1 MEAPSDVQPLVRS
14 RLSPAA
20 PQVRSPYRQLFEQ
33 SPVSQLFADPA
44 ARRVMEANRAA
55 SLFYGYRHAELTG
68 MSLGVLSTLPED
80 QAARRLGQALRGEP
94 TSFHAEHRLCNG
106 STRTVEVH
114 ATPVE
119 TEAGMRLHLLV
130 CDVTPSLLARE
141 TSERSGRLLDAILDS
156 APIIVFAVD
165 RDERLRLATGKGL
178 GALPRRWVIGRP
190 IAELY
195 ADEPE
200 VIANI
205 RRAMAGEAFTATVA
219 ARGRVFECTYAPLPR
234 QIGRGGGVLG
244 VAFDVTAFKQT
255 EEALRASNERLHHL
269 AAGLQ
274 LACEEERRCV
284 ARTVHDVVGQAL
296 TAAQFEVAAL
306 VPYLDAKQNAGQAK
320 IREAMALLEEAVR
333 TVQTVA
339 TELRPDVLE
348 RFGLVAALREQA
360 ASFEARTSV
369 RCSAACE
376 AEAAEAVARLESGP
390 ALALYRIAQEALTNV
405 ARHAGASE
413 VRIRLVR
420 RGARLVLEVEDDG
433 QGIDPDV
440 AEAMASLGLVG
451 MWERAMAWGGDLRI
465 GRGDRGGTRVTVE
478 LPLA

>member
-14 RLSPAA
+14 RLSLAA

-33 SPVSQLFADPA
+33 SPVPQLFADPA
-44 ARRVMEANRAA
+44 RRVTEANRAA
-55 SLFYGYRHAELTG
+55 GLFYGYRRGELAG
-68 MSLGVLSTLPED
+68 MPLGALSTSPED
-80 QAARRLGQALRGEP
+80 QLTRRLGQALRVEP
-94 TSFHAEHRLCNG
+94 ASFHAEHRLSNG
-106 STRTVEVH
+106 STRAVEVH

-200 VIANI
+200 VIAGI

-274 LACEEERRCV
+274 LAREKERRCV

-306 VPYLDAKQNAGQAK
+306 VPHLDAEQSAARAK
-320 IREAMALLEEAVR
+320 IEEAMALLEEAVR
-333 TVQTVA
+333 TVQAVA
-339 TELRPDVLE
+339 TELRPDVLD

-369 RCSAACE
+369 RCSVVCE
-376 AEAAEAVARLESGP
+376 EEAAEAAQALGDGP

-405 ARHAGASE
+405 VRHAGASE
-413 VRIRLVR
+413 VRIGLVR
-420 RGARLVLEVEDDG
+420 CGARLVLEVEDDG
-433 QGIDPDV
+433 RGIEPDV
-440 AEAMASLGLVG
+440 AEAMVSLGLVG
-451 MWERAMAWGGDLRI
+451 MWERAEAWGGHVRI
-465 GRGDRGGTRVTVE
+465 GQGRDCGTRVRVE
-478 LPLA
+478 IPIA